1 MNADRAAGYE
11 TTIASEISR
20 IIDNNNNLIMA
31 TGQVKTPVSVLK
43 DDHYEELAFY

>member
-11 TTIASEISR
+11 TTLAPEISR
-20 IIDNNNNLIMA
+20 IIDNNNLIMA
-31 TGQVKTPVSVLK
+31 TGQGKTPVLVLK

>member
-11 TTIASEISR
+11 TTLAPEISR
-20 IIDNNNNLIMA
+20 IVDNNNLIMA
-31 TGQVKTPVSVLK
+31 TGQGKTPVLVLK

>member
-11 TTIASEISR
+11 TTLAPEISR
-20 IIDNNNNLIMA
+20 IIDNNNLIMA
-31 TGQVKTPVSVLK
+31 TGQGKTPVSVLK

>member
-11 TTIASEISR
+11 TTLAPEISR
-20 IIDNNNNLIMA
+20 IIDNNNLIMA